1 MVHRWPW
8 PRGPTKGHNW
18 TAGFCQEEESKIL
31 GERNL
36 PSTLLSGNFS
46 TYGSLGDRR
55 TLFVH
60 YKDKKGSL
68 SLTALTPR
76 VGVSYLLQAWHTEI
90 LGTDGHVAICHD
102 MTKQKGHPAFGKFKK
117 QYGFLK
123 CRIILACEGPGGMIT
138 MDFL

>member
-1 MVHRWPW
+1 MALASWSYKGAQLDSRLLS
-8 PRGPTKGHNW
+8 RG
-18 TAGFCQEEESKIL
+18 SKIL

-76 VGVSYLLQAWHTEI
+76 VGVSYLLQAGHTEI
-90 LGTDGHVAICHD
+90 LGTDGHASLGR
-102 MTKQKGHPAFGKFKK
+102 K
-117 QYGFLK
+117 
-123 CRIILACEGPGGMIT
+123 
-138 MDFL
+138 